1 MTPVFGAGHHV
12 VKVLSGT
19 ANLGRLLEA
28 CLADDPALMRRVC
41 RQAGRTNPIRQ
52 ANILERGVPA
62 HPQTVLPLMLRANAT
77 QATIAFPN
85 RLPELLTFQFHQQGA
100 AACIAL
106 CNEMRPK
113 IASNAEAIYY
123 DKTQNLLN
131 DINDYQ
137 FEELVRN
144 IGKAIE
150 SLPESYRTAFV
161 MHRFQ
166 GKSYKE
172 IAEVSHVSPKTIDYR
187 IQQSLKILRIKLKD
201 YLPVNLLFIIRII
214 LS

>member
-1 MTPVFGAGHHV
+1 MLIQSLQEGSHTAFIYIFKKYYTILCAYAQRFIELEDSEEIVQEVMLYLWEKRTDIHIESSLRQYLFKMTYNRILNYI
-12 VKVLSGT
+12 VKK
-19 ANLGRLLEA
+19 
-28 CLADDPALMRRVC
+28 
-41 RQAGRTNPIRQ
+41 
-52 ANILERGVPA
+52 
-62 HPQTVLPLMLRANAT
+62 
-77 QATIAFPN
+77 
-85 RLPELLTFQFHQQGA
+85 
-100 AACIAL
+100 
-106 CNEMRPK
+106 K

>member
-1 MTPVFGAGHHV
+1 MTYNRILNYI
-12 VKVLSGT
+12 VKK
-19 ANLGRLLEA
+19 
-28 CLADDPALMRRVC
+28 
-41 RQAGRTNPIRQ
+41 
-52 ANILERGVPA
+52 
-62 HPQTVLPLMLRANAT
+62 
-77 QATIAFPN
+77 
-85 RLPELLTFQFHQQGA
+85 
-100 AACIAL
+100 
-106 CNEMRPK
+106 K

-166 GKSYKE
+166 GKSYK
-172 IAEVSHVSPKTIDYR
+172 DYKNCN
-187 IQQSLKILRIKLKD
+187 S
-201 YLPVNLLFIIRII
+201 
-214 LS
+214 